1 MRDVTGESSFATAAS
16 KLNDIPE
23 QHNREAH
30 YSRPVTVVPFAYE
43 RKSTVLYIQGFH
55 LVVGER
61 CNFTGEYYERG
72 SMFV

>member
-23 QHNREAH
+23 QHNREAN

-55 LVVGER
+55 
-61 CNFTGEYYERG
+61 
-72 SMFV
+72 